1 MLLWQFEPSP
11 VTYVTSGEVKQNR
24 GNWAILKRTESLNE
38 SLDNPFWEIC
48 VNSGYALFI
57 SKFSQ
62 QVSSHFVSEQQS

>member
-38 SLDNPFWEIC
+38 SLDILSEKYVSILDM
-48 VNSGYALFI
+48 LF
-57 SKFSQ
+57 S
-62 QVSSHFVSEQQS
+62 